1 MAIYFK
7 KYNGFIDEEKEEID
21 KNYVTLVIYLLK
33 ALNMIN
39 GLKYIKKKV
48 NHSLKKL
55 FLKE

>member
-1 MAIYFK
+1 MK
-7 KYNGFIDEEKEEID
+7 KKEEMD
-21 KNYVTLVIYLLK
+21 KNYLILVIYLLK